1 MKHANSDNTFN
12 FKKSNATAKA
22 EIPERKEDE
31 QIKPDHLEIESPK
44 PNSRLHVS
52 STTAAKP
59 DTDLSP
65 VPTGQ
70 ANIEVAQSWQEKL
83 GRESVLIL

>member
-1 MKHANSDNTFN
+1 MDNTFN
-12 FKKSNATAKA
+12 LKKSNATAKA

-31 QIKPDHLEIESPK
+31 PDHLEIESPK
-44 PNSRLHVS
+44 PNSRFHVA

-70 ANIEVAQSWQEKL
+70 ANIEVAQSCQEKL
-83 GRESVLIL
+83 GRASVLIL

>member
-12 FKKSNATAKA
+12 LKKTNAT
-22 EIPERKEDE
+22 EEDE
-31 QIKPDHLEIESPK
+31 QFKPDHLEYDSSK
-44 PNSRLHVS
+44 PNSRFHVA

-70 ANIEVAQSWQEKL
+70 ANIEVAQS
-83 GRESVLIL
+83 